1 MKNDSFVE
9 VIYIGANNKI
19 ISYNVKY
26 IQGLNLNDLLD
37 VLVKRS
43 IFSKEFLRSKN
54 FGCYGEIINM
64 SYLIKQHDRIEIL
77 DNLKTSPNDKRKHN
91 FYKNQ

>member
-1 MKNDSFVE
+1 MKNDRFIE
-9 VIYIGANNKI
+9 VIYISANNKI
-19 ISYNVKY
+19 ISFNVEY

-37 VLVKRS
+37 VLVKKS
-43 IFSKEFLRSKN
+43 IFSKEFLSSKN

-64 SYLIKQHDRIEIL
+64 SYLIKEYDRIEIL
-77 DNLKTSPNDKRKHN
+77 DNLKISPNEKRKHN

>member
-9 VIYIGANNKI
+9 VIYISANNKI
-19 ISYNVKY
+19 ISFNVEY

-64 SYLIKQHDRIEIL
+64 SYLIKEYDRIEIL
-77 DNLKTSPNDKRKHN
+77 DNLKISPNDKRKHN

>member
-1 MKNDSFVE
+1 MKSDSFVE

-19 ISYNVKY
+19 LSCAVEYAQNK
-26 IQGLNLNDLLD
+26 NLNDLLED
-37 VLVKRS
+37 LVKKS
-43 IFSKEFLRSKN
+43 IFSKEFLRNKK

-64 SYLIKQHDRIEIL
+64 SYIIKKSDRIEIL
-77 DNLKTSPNDKRKHN
+77 DDLKISPNDKRKHN

>member
-37 VLVKRS
+37 VLVKKT
-43 IFSKEFLRSKN
+43 IFSREFLRNKN

-64 SYLIKQHDRIEIL
+64 SYLIKEHYRIEIL